1 MKLTRIHISNF
12 RNFREIDVI
21 LDGNVV
27 LVGENRVG
35 KSNLLY
41 ALRLIF
47 DPSLPDSARQL
58 GQGDFWDGLG
68 EPLEGEKITVFVELT
83 GFEDDLDLLA
93 QLTDFRLDD
102 DPHTVRLT
110 YEFRPIPGLDGFP
123 KSDDDYEFLCYGGE
137 TETKRFGHDVRRR
150 IAMDLLPALRDA
162 ESDLATWR
170 RSPLRPLLERAFA
183 NVASN
188 DLQEVRDAVQAAT
201 GQLAEFPS
209 VQSLEQ
215 GLQELFASMS
225 GPNQDIQP
233 SLGFGT
239 TDVTRLFRNL
249 RLLIDGGL
257 RTISEAS
264 LGSANVAFL
273 TLKTLELRQ
282 LMAENRRD
290 HTLLAIEE
298 PEAHLHPHLQRS
310 VYRHLFQ
317 GLAGDDEEKE
327 EEDEEEQEQRLSLLL
342 TTHSPHIASVAPLRS
357 LVLLRQS
364 ADKGTV
370 ITSSASVDLTTDDKD
385 DLERYLDVTRAEMLF
400 ARGVILVEGDAEK
413 FLLPV
418 FAAAKGHDLDH
429 LGITVCSV
437 AGTNFTPYAKFLTA
451 MGIPFS
457 VVTDWDPRAKG
468 GPLGFNRSWKLVDT
482 IETARVGKSPAELI
496 QELKAIRDGHDEFAT
511 RCEAYGVFSNF
522 DTLEV
527 DLFNDANFTQAVID
541 TLRETPWSEERM
553 GWIDGWE
560 ANPEALDVDNY
571 LKLIEVVGKGRFA
584 QRLASRVEGVAPPAY
599 IANAIGFVADR
610 V

>member
-1 MKLTRIHISNF
+1 MKLTRICIRNF
-12 RNFREIDVI
+12 RNFSVIDI
-21 LDGNVV
+21 ALDGNVV
-27 LVGENRVG
+27 IVGENRVG

-68 EPLEGEKITVFVELT
+68 EPLKDEKITVFVEVQN
-83 GFEDDLDLLA
+83 FEDDLDLLA

-102 DPHTVRLT
+102 DPDTVRLT
-110 YEFRPIPGLDGFP
+110 YEFRPIPGLEGFP
-123 KSDDDYEFLCYGGE
+123 ESDDDYEFLCYGGE
-137 TETKRFGHDVRRR
+137 AETKRFGHEVRRR

-162 ESDLATWR
+162 EGDLATWR

-183 NVASN
+183 SVPAA
-188 DLQEVRDAVQAAT
+188 DLKEVRDAIHAAT
-201 GQLAEFPS
+201 GQLAGFPS
-209 VQSLEQ
+209 VQGLERA
-215 GLQELFASMS
+215 LRELFTSMS
-225 GPNQDIQP
+225 GPKQDIEP

-273 TLKTLELRQ
+273 TLKALELRQ
-282 LMAENRRD
+282 LMSENRRD
-290 HTLLAIEE
+290 HSLLAIEE

-310 VYRHLFQ
+310 VYRHLFE
-317 GLAGDDEEKE
+317 GLAGDGD
-327 EEDEEEQEQRLSLLL
+327 DQSLSLLL

-357 LVLLRQS
+357 LVLLRATTEHGSVATS
-364 ADKGTV
+364 A
-370 ITSSASVDLTTDDKD
+370 ASIDLTDDDVD
-385 DLERYLDVTRAEMLF
+385 DLARYLDVTRAEMLF
-400 ARGVILVEGDAEK
+400 ARGIILVEGDAEK

-418 FAAAKGHDLDH
+418 FAASMGHDLDH

-451 MGIPFS
+451 LGIPFS
-457 VVTDWDPRAKG
+457 IITDWDPRAQG

-482 IETARVGKSPAELI
+482 IETTRTGKSPKELI
-496 QELKAIRDGHDEFAT
+496 KVLRAIEDGHKFAT
-511 RCEAYGVFSNF
+511 QCEAHGVFSNI

-527 DLFNDANFTQAVID
+527 DLFKNEDFTQPLVE
-541 TLRETPWSEERM
+541 TLRETSWSAERK
-553 GWIDGWE
+553 GLIDGWE
-560 ANPEALDVDNY
+560 NDAETLDVDKY
-571 LKLIEVVGKGRFA
+571 LKLIDVVGKGRFA
-584 QRLASRVEGVAPPAY
+584 QRLASRIEGVVPPAY
-599 IANAIGFVADR
+599 IGDAISYVVDR

>member
-1 MKLTRIHISNF
+1 MKLTRIYISNF
-12 RNFREIDVI
+12 RNFCEIDVT
-21 LDGNVV
+21 LSGNIVI
-27 LVGENRVG
+27 VGENRVG

-58 GQGDFWDGLG
+58 GRGDFWDGLG
-68 EPLEGEKITVFVELT
+68 GPLEDEKITVFVELSD
-83 GFEDDLDLLA
+83 FEDNLDLLA

-110 YEFRPIPGLDGFP
+110 YEFRPIPGIDGFP
-123 KSDDDYEFLCYGGE
+123 KSDHDYEFLCYGGE
-137 TETKRFGHDVRRR
+137 AETKRFGHGLRRR

-162 ESDLATWR
+162 EGDLATWR

-183 NVASN
+183 SVASN
-188 DLQEVRDAVQAAT
+188 DLQEVRDAVQTAT
-201 GQLAEFPS
+201 SQLAEFPS

-215 GLQELFASMS
+215 GLRELFASMS
-225 GPNQDIQP
+225 GPSQDIQP

-239 TDVTRLFRNL
+239 TDVTRLYRNL

-273 TLKTLELRQ
+273 MLKTLELRQ

-317 GLAGDDEEKE
+317 GVAAEEAANE
-327 EEDEEEQEQRLSLLL
+327 EEDEQKEQLLSLLL

-370 ITSSASVDLTTDDKD
+370 VTSTASVDLTTDDED

-400 ARGVILVEGDAEK
+400 ARGIILVEGDAEK
-413 FLLPV
+413 FLLPG

-437 AGTNFTPYAKFLTA
+437 AGTNFTPYAKFLTT

-457 VVTDWDPRAKG
+457 IVTDWDPRANG
-468 GPLGFNRSWKLVDT
+468 RPLGFNRSWKLVDT
-482 IETARVGKSPAELI
+482 METARTGESPAELI
-496 QELKAIRDGHDEFAT
+496 TELKSIEDGHEFAA
-511 RCEAYGVFSNF
+511 RCEAYGVFSNMN
-522 DTLEV
+522 TLEV
-527 DLFNDANFTQAVID
+527 DLFNDTNFTQGIID
-541 TLRETPWSEERM
+541 TLRETSWSPERR
-553 GWIDGWE
+553 GWINGWE
-560 ANPEALDVDNY
+560 ANPDTLDVDNY

-584 QRLASRVEGVAPPAY
+584 QRLASRVGGVTPPVY
-599 IANAIGFVADR
+599 IANAIDFVAER